1 MNETKNVS
9 KNYAKTQVLTEC
21 SIAVPEQK
29 MIAFIGPNG
38 AGKSTL
44 LSLVSRMLDQRTG
57 DIYLDGTEIR
67 QWKSKELAKKMAF
80 LQQSNRY
87 AVNLTVRELVAFGR
101 YPYNRGRQSAAD
113 DGIID
118 DALSKLSLTEY
129 SDQSI
134 HELSGGQLQR
144 VYLAM
149 ILAQD
154 TDYLLL
160 DEPLNN
166 LDLKHANQLM
176 KLLTTL
182 VEDYQKTV
190 VIVLHDI
197 NFAARYADHIVAMKD
212 GQIFKAADTEAVIQ
226 EQLLESLYEI
236 PIKLVQVDGRQFC
249 YTFQ

>member
-1 MNETKNVS
+1 MIETKNVS
-9 KNYAKTQVLTEC
+9 KNYAKTQVLTKC
-21 SIAVPEQK
+21 SLALPEQK

-113 DGIID
+113 DVIID
-118 DALSKLSLTEY
+118 DSLSKLSLTEY
-129 SDQSI
+129 AGQSI

-160 DEPLNN
+160 DEPL
-166 LDLKHANQLM
+166 
-176 KLLTTL
+176 
-182 VEDYQKTV
+182 
-190 VIVLHDI
+190 
-197 NFAARYADHIVAMKD
+197 ARYADHIVAMKD
-212 GQIFKAADTEAVIQ
+212 GQIFKAAGTEAVIR
-226 EQLLESLYEI
+226 EEVLEALYEI